1 MEWEH
6 ALLNA
11 ALMDDY
17 AANEQRLRALQ
28 RCPQAFGHP
37 VGTVEWI
44 ETHIS
49 WLLLAGDYAY
59 KFKKPLKLDFLDF
72 STLALRRAACEEELR
87 INDRTAPDLYL
98 GVVALVGSPA
108 ADMRLLPLDE
118 APSNAEPAVRMRRF
132 DQAALL
138 SQALER
144 QALTPAHIDALA
156 RHVAHFHG
164 DAAVAL
170 SSQGW
175 GTAQA
180 VRAPVQD
187 CLAALQR
194 IAADAPDLAPLLGPV
209 AKWCEQQGA
218 ALAPVFAQRLDAGRV
233 RECHGDLH
241 LANLVLIDGAPQLFD
256 AIEFNPALRWIDCMA
271 DIAFLAM
278 DLEARGCADL
288 AWRFLNAW
296 LECTG
301 DYAGL
306 PVLDYYR
313 VYRALV
319 RARVAGLRLAQ
330 TTGDA
335 RAGCLQE
342 QRRYLELALRFT
354 RPRPVVLWLAH
365 GFSGSGKSTLCRAL
379 ASAAAARGETV
390 TIFDTDASKSCLK
403 WMQTGKEAGNW
414 SPLVQVIHTLDAHR
428 VAEAIGQI
436 YEQPDQ
442 EHLILID
449 TFGGGSEAQDV
460 LAVAAHRIICPMML
474 SRGDLSET
482 LETANWY
489 LKLRGRVEKPG
500 ELAGISVMLNRVPVR
515 VSETER
521 AVAEELF
528 QSLPALETYLG
539 SRAAYVRMDRE
550 GLLGVIADKTPNR
563 ALAAHV
569 QSAVK
574 EAGDLLEEIDQL
586 ILTPAEIA

>member
-6 ALLNA
+6 VLLNA
-11 ALMDDY
+11 ALMNDY
-17 AANEQRLRALQ
+17 AAAERRLRALQ
-28 RCPQAFGHP
+28 QCPQAFGHP
-37 VGTVEWI
+37 VEAVEWI

-49 WLLLAGDYAY
+49 WLLLAGEFVY
-59 KFKKPLKLDFLDF
+59 KFKKPMKLDFLDF
-72 STLALRRAACEEELR
+72 STLALRCVACAEELR
-87 INDRTAPDLYL
+87 INRRTAPDLYL
-98 GVVALVGSPA
+98 GLVALVGSTA
-108 ADMRLLPLDE
+108 ADLRLLPLDE

-132 DQAALL
+132 DQVALL

-194 IAADAPDLAPLLGPV
+194 MAADAPDLAPLLGPV
-209 AKWCEQQGA
+209 AQWCEQQGA

-335 RAGCLQE
+335 RADCLQE

-354 RPRPVVLWLAH
+354 RPRPVALWLAH
-365 GFSGSGKSTLCRAL
+365 GFSGSGKSTQSLALVCQRGMVRVRADVERKRLFGLAPEDASSAVPGGIYTADASRRTHERLAQVARGALLAGHALLVDATFLNPAMRARFTAL
-379 ASAAAARGETV
+379 ARELRVPCRILCFEAPIDVLRERVRARQQAGGDASEADVRVLESQWAAARPLSIDE
-390 TIFDTDASKSCLK
+390 
-403 WMQTGKEAGNW
+403 EA
-414 SPLVQVIHTLDAHR
+414 
-428 VAEAIGQI
+428 
-436 YEQPDQ
+436 
-442 EHLILID
+442 
-449 TFGGGSEAQDV
+449 
-460 LAVAAHRIICPMML
+460 LAVHVDTTR
-474 SRGDLSET
+474 
-482 LETANWY
+482 
-489 LKLRGRVEKPG
+489 
-500 ELAGISVMLNRVPVR
+500 PVDW
-515 VSETER
+515 ER
-521 AVAEELF
+521 L
-528 QSLPALETYLG
+528 LP
-539 SRAAYVRMDRE
+539 
-550 GLLGVIADKTPNR
+550 
-563 ALAAHV
+563 
-569 QSAVK
+569 Q
-574 EAGDLLEEIDQL
+574 
-586 ILTPAEIA
+586 